1 MATSRSHKKGSSADH
16 SSSAEEQSSLN
27 QTIGREARAA
37 GDALH
42 GATGQVQSTVAELG
56 ADVQQA
62 AFKRAG
68 SLQKRAADSINGF
81 ADSVE
86 SAGRVFA
93 DKQSA
98 RAARLLQE
106 GAVALRDLAGS
117 LSEKPIADV
126 VEDVRSYGRAHPAI
140 LVGGAML
147 AGMAFGRL
155 MRSAPAESQS
165 SRNGDQRSSPSS
177 PRSAFNSEPPA
188 GETSGLAGGEL

>member
-1 MATSRSHKKGSSADH
+1 MATPKSGNKGSSTYH

-42 GATGQVQSTVAELG
+42 GATGQVQSKVADLG

-62 AFKRAG
+62 AFKHAG
-68 SLQKRAADSINGF
+68 SLQKRAADGINGF

-86 SAGRVFA
+86 DAGRVFA

-106 GAVALRDLAGS
+106 GAWALRDLAGS
-117 LSEKPIADV
+117 LSEKPITDV
-126 VEDVRSYGRAHPAI
+126 VQDVRSYGRAHPAI

-165 SRNGDQRSSPSS
+165 SRNGDQRSSPINT
-177 PRSAFNSEPPA
+177 RSAFNSEPSA

>member
-1 MATSRSHKKGSSADH
+1 MATPKSGNKGSGTDH
-16 SSSAEEQSSLN
+16 SSSAQGQPSLN
-27 QTIGREARAA
+27 QTIGREARAG
-37 GDALH
+37 GDALQ
-42 GATGQVQSTVAELG
+42 GATGQVQSKVADLG

-62 AFKRAG
+62 AFKHAG
-68 SLQKRAADSINGF
+68 SVQKRAADSINGF

-86 SAGRVFA
+86 SAGRIFA

-106 GAVALRDLAGS
+106 GAWALRDLAGS

-165 SRNGDQRSSPSS
+165 SRNGDQRSSPINT
-177 PRSAFNSEPPA
+177 RSAFNSEPPA
-188 GETSGLAGGEL
+188 GETPGLAGGEL

>member
-1 MATSRSHKKGSSADH
+1 MATSKSDKKGSSADNL
-16 SSSAEEQSSLN
+16 SSGEEQSYLN

-42 GATGQVQSTVAELG
+42 DATGQVPSKVAELG

-106 GAVALRDLAGS
+106 GAWALRDLAGS

-126 VEDVRSYGRAHPAI
+126 VEDVRSYGRAHPMI

-165 SRNGDQRSSPSS
+165 SRNGDQRSSPINT
-177 PRSAFNSEPPA
+177 RSAFNSEPSA
-188 GETSGLAGGEL
+188 GGIPGLAGGEL

>member
-1 MATSRSHKKGSSADH
+1 MATSKSDKKGSSADH
-16 SSSAEEQSSLN
+16 LSSAEEQSSLN

-86 SAGRVFA
+86 SAGKVFA

-106 GAVALRDLAGS
+106 GAWTLRDLAGS
-117 LSEKPIADV
+117 LSDKPIANV
-126 VEDVRSYGRAHPAI
+126 VEDVRSYGRAHPMI

-165 SRNGDQRSSPSS
+165 SPHGDQRSSPIST
-177 PRSAFNSEPPA
+177 RRAFNSEPPA
-188 GETSGLAGGEL
+188 GETPGWAGGEL

>member
-1 MATSRSHKKGSSADH
+1 MRSTAPPARSSPKWPNSGPMCSKRLSSTS
-16 SSSAEEQSSLN
+16 
-27 QTIGREARAA
+27 AR
-37 GDALH
+37 
-42 GATGQVQSTVAELG
+42 
-56 ADVQQA
+56 
-62 AFKRAG
+62 
-68 SLQKRAADSINGF
+68 LQKRAADGINGF

-86 SAGRVFA
+86 DAGKVFA

-106 GAVALRDLAGS
+106 GAWALRDLAGS

-165 SRNGDQRSSPSS
+165 SGNGGQRFSPIDT
-177 PRSAFNSEPPA
+177 RRAFNPELPA
-188 GETSGLAGGEL
+188 GETPGLAGGEL